1 MYSAQPEFSAYG
13 LSHWAVIALFVVG
26 SVFLIFAGRRQTEV
40 QARHLSRVLG
50 GILAVIYGSAVL
62 YSLSSPTLGGS
73 VPLQLTDLA
82 TVSAIYALWSHRH
95 WPFALTYYWGLVL
108 STQALISPALAGP
121 DFPGYEFLAF
131 WAIHLFV
138 VWAAIYLTWGR
149 RMRPTWRSYRLAV
162 LVTLTWAIVTFIFNR
177 VADTNYGFLNAK
189 PSTASLLDLMG
200 PWPVYLF
207 SGMTIVFVIWAL
219 MTWPW
224 ERDGSLDKDA
234 ADQPMG

>member
-1 MYSAQPEFSAYG
+1 YSAQPEFSAYG
-13 LSHWAVIALFVVG
+13 PSHWAAIALFVAG
-26 SVFLIFAGRRQTEV
+26 SVFLIWAGRRQTEA
-40 QARHLSRVLG
+40 QARHLSRALG

-131 WAIHLFV
+131 WAIHCQWPRSSPRRRPV
-138 VWAAIYLTWGR
+138 VLPAGGHGFSPVAA
-149 RMRPTWRSYRLAV
+149 SC
-162 LVTLTWAIVTFIFNR
+162 
-177 VADTNYGFLNAK
+177 
-189 PSTASLLDLMG
+189 
-200 PWPVYLF
+200 F
-207 SGMTIVFVIWAL
+207 SPPAF
-219 MTWPW
+219 
-224 ERDGSLDKDA
+224 
-234 ADQPMG
+234 

>member
-26 SVFLIFAGRRQTEV
+26 SVFLIWAGRRQTEV

-177 VADTNYGFLNAK
+177 VEVSPPGWSSRYGTLLLECSSRKNQQRHDIEQAPPAYAGADHPQA
-189 PSTASLLDLMG
+189 
-200 PWPVYLF
+200 
-207 SGMTIVFVIWAL
+207 
-219 MTWPW
+219 
-224 ERDGSLDKDA
+224 R
-234 ADQPMG
+234 

>member
-1 MYSAQPEFSAYG
+1 MSWQPILHRRWLGRATTCSEATAQLRPFSHRGHDHRQLSRRTALPNWDSYLRRLLWNSAFGGAEEVRDVYSAQPEFSAYG
-13 LSHWAVIALFVVG
+13 PSHWAAIALFVAG
-26 SVFLIFAGRRQTEV
+26 SVFLIWAGRRQTEA
-40 QARHLSRVLG
+40 QARHLSRALG

-131 WAIHLFV
+131 WAIHCQWPRSSPRRRPV
-138 VWAAIYLTWGR
+138 VLPAGGHGFSPVAA
-149 RMRPTWRSYRLAV
+149 SC
-162 LVTLTWAIVTFIFNR
+162 
-177 VADTNYGFLNAK
+177 
-189 PSTASLLDLMG
+189 
-200 PWPVYLF
+200 F
-207 SGMTIVFVIWAL
+207 SPPAF
-219 MTWPW
+219 
-224 ERDGSLDKDA
+224 
-234 ADQPMG
+234 